1 MTLDIQFKIKNNNLY
16 KEYLRSHSYW
26 YRLLTRN
33 PELFKNF
40 EDEIK
45 KFYRLTPVDRLN
57 KVSQTLEMVQTFM
70 SVLK

>member
-26 YRLLTRN
+26 YKTLTRY
-33 PELFKNF
+33 PDAFKNF
-40 EDEIK
+40 EDEVK
-45 KFYRLTPVDRLN
+45 KFYKLTTVDRIN
-57 KVSQTLEMVQTFM
+57 KFSQTLEMVQTFM